1 MDDIV
6 IPYCVP
12 EQEEHSFF
20 FIDQRI
26 KIELEAKLHRH
37 EAWELYYVVHGYG
50 NRMAIPFSPLLPAM
64 LPYCLRPCLIAGFT
78 SLGQRMR
85 TVVSAT

>member
-26 KIELEAKLHRH
+26 KIELEAK
-37 EAWELYYVVHGYG
+37 
-50 NRMAIPFSPLLPAM
+50 
-64 LPYCLRPCLIAGFT
+64 YCHQIAT
-78 SLGQRMR
+78 NP
-85 TVVSAT
+85 

>member
-6 IPYCVP
+6 IRYSVP

-26 KIELEAKLHRH
+26 KIELEA
-37 EAWELYYVVHGYG
+37 
-50 NRMAIPFSPLLPAM
+50 
-64 LPYCLRPCLIAGFT
+64 
-78 SLGQRMR
+78 
-85 TVVSAT
+85 